1 MTLRSGTQ
9 LGPYEIQSPLGAGGM
24 GEVYR
29 ARDTRLN
36 RTVAIKILASHLS
49 SSPELKQR
57 FEREARALSS
67 LNHPNI
73 CHLYDIGSQD
83 GTDYLVMEF
92 LEGETLAERV
102 RKGALPLN
110 EITKIGAEVADALQ
124 VAHQAGIVHRDLKPG
139 NIMLTRSAAKLMD
152 FGLAK
157 PTAPGTSGSAFAP
170 LPPGVTVDATSAG
183 SPLTSL
189 GTVLGTI
196 EYMSPEQIAGKEAD
210 ARSDIFALG
219 AVLYEAATGRRAFC
233 GKTQISV
240 ASAILEKE
248 PEPISAVKPLTP
260 LLLEQVVQG
269 CLAKSPDDRFQTAHD
284 VKLQLKWMGENANQI
299 AAAAAPSGRVRRDGV
314 LWSAI
319 GALLLLLI
327 AAGAM
332 GWWRPR
338 SPRPVLR
345 ATLLPPTGTQFALLN
360 RNGPP
365 AFSPDGKRIAFI
377 ASRGGKTSLWVRS
390 LDKTDAVELPGTS
403 GAFFPFWSPDSNFIG
418 FFANGKLLKMDANG
432 GPPVP
437 ICNAANGRGATWGAG
452 DVILF
457 SPQIGSAIFQVPA
470 AGGKPAAA
478 TAMPT
483 TGESRRWPVFLPDGK
498 HFIYL
503 RTPLGSV
510 DENNEI
516 RLAALDNSEES
527 VLLHGRFYRSS
538 FADGQLLA
546 VRDGALTAQKLDLSS
561 GKLSGAVTVLAEHV
575 QRDDLVAGAV
585 FAATENGLLVYQYGV
600 EAAAERLIWV
610 DGQGKEVEQVV
621 EEGFLGSVRISPDET
636 KVAYPN
642 GTSENNIWV
651 VDLKTGARTRFSFG
665 GRFVNS
671 PVWSPDGKT
680 LYFSFSESGGPAAI
694 YSRPADGSGPQRRV
708 LAASKRL
715 AAADVS
721 PDGKYLIYEE
731 GDTESSQLKA
741 LPLGGDGQPFALV
754 DHLEGMYGG
763 LASARNARIAP
774 SGGWL
779 TYQSNSE
786 VGFPIRANESHQTEV
801 YIAKFPAGG
810 SMYQVSPGG
819 GFMPLWGKD
828 GKHLY
833 YLDPMQT
840 LMVVD
845 VDLGKDQVRL
855 GKPVPLFQT
864 RVRTSIGG
872 GGYDITRDGR
882 FLLVNSTTE
891 SATPLTLVANWDAE
905 LKK

>member
-9 LGPYEIQSPLGAGGM
+9 LGPYEILSLLGAGGM

-73 CHLYDIGSQD
+73 CQLYDIGSQD

-102 RKGALPLN
+102 RKGALSLN
-110 EITKIGAEVADALQ
+110 EIAKIGAEVADALQ
-124 VAHQAGIVHRDLKPG
+124 VAHQAGIVHRDLKPA

-157 PTAPGTSGSAFAP
+157 PTALGSSVSAFAP
-170 LPPGVTVDATSAG
+170 LLSGVTVDATSAG

-219 AVLYEAATGRRAFC
+219 AVLYEAATGRRAFG

-248 PEPISAVKPLTP
+248 PEPISVVKPLTP
-260 LLLEQVVQG
+260 LLLEQVVKG

-284 VKLQLKWMGENANQI
+284 VKLQLKWMGENANQM
-299 AAAAAPSGRVRRDGV
+299 AAAAAPSGRVRRDWV
-314 LWSAI
+314 LGSAL
-319 GALLLLLI
+319 GALLLLLF

-332 GWWRPR
+332 GWWRTR

-345 ATLLPPTGTQFALLN
+345 ATLLPPNGTQFALLN

-365 AFSPDGKRIAFI
+365 AFSPDGKRIAFV
-377 ASRGGKTSLWVRS
+377 ASRGGKTSLWVRA

-418 FFANGKLLKMDANG
+418 FFSNGKLLRMDANG
-432 GPPVP
+432 GPPIP
-437 ICNAANGRGATWGAG
+437 ICNAVNGRGATWSTG

-457 SPQIGSAIFQVPA
+457 APQIGSAIFRVPA

-478 TAMPT
+478 TDMPT

-516 RLAALDNSEES
+516 RLASLDKSEET
-527 VLLHGRFYRSS
+527 VLLHGRYYLSS
-538 FADGQLLA
+538 FASGQLLA

-561 GKLSGAVTVLAEHV
+561 GKLSGAVSVLAEHV

-600 EAAAERLIWV
+600 EAAAERMIWV
-610 DGQGKEVEQVV
+610 DAQGKESEQIV
-621 EEGFLGSVRISPDET
+621 EEGFLGSARISPDET

-642 GTSENNIWV
+642 GTSENNIWI

-694 YSRPADGSGPQRRV
+694 YSRPADGSGPQRRI
-708 LAASKRL
+708 LAGSKRL

-731 GDTESSQLKA
+731 GDPESSQLKA
-741 LPLGGDGQPFALV
+741 LPLGGDGQSFLLV

-774 SGGWL
+774 TGGWL
-779 TYQSNSE
+779 TYQSSSE
-786 VGFPIRANESHQTEV
+786 VGFPVRANESHQTEV

-819 GFMPLWGKD
+819 GFMPMWGKD

-872 GGYDITRDGR
+872 GGYDVTREGR

>member
-1 MTLRSGTQ
+1 
-9 LGPYEIQSPLGAGGM
+9 
-24 GEVYR
+24 
-29 ARDTRLN
+29 
-36 RTVAIKILASHLS
+36 
-49 SSPELKQR
+49 
-57 FEREARALSS
+57 
-67 LNHPNI
+67 
-73 CHLYDIGSQD
+73 
-83 GTDYLVMEF
+83 
-92 LEGETLAERV
+92 
-102 RKGALPLN
+102 
-110 EITKIGAEVADALQ
+110 
-124 VAHQAGIVHRDLKPG
+124 
-139 NIMLTRSAAKLMD
+139 
-152 FGLAK
+152 
-157 PTAPGTSGSAFAP
+157 
-170 LPPGVTVDATSAG
+170 
-183 SPLTSL
+183 
-189 GTVLGTI
+189 
-196 EYMSPEQIAGKEAD
+196 
-210 ARSDIFALG
+210 
-219 AVLYEAATGRRAFC
+219 
-233 GKTQISV
+233 
-240 ASAILEKE
+240 
-248 PEPISAVKPLTP
+248 
-260 LLLEQVVQG
+260 
-269 CLAKSPDDRFQTAHD
+269 
-284 VKLQLKWMGENANQI
+284 
-299 AAAAAPSGRVRRDGV
+299 
-314 LWSAI
+314 
-319 GALLLLLI
+319 
-327 AAGAM
+327 
-332 GWWRPR
+332 
-338 SPRPVLR
+338 
-345 ATLLPPTGTQFALLN
+345 
-360 RNGPP
+360 
-365 AFSPDGKRIAFI
+365 
-377 ASRGGKTSLWVRS
+377 
-390 LDKTDAVELPGTS
+390 
-403 GAFFPFWSPDSNFIG
+403 
-418 FFANGKLLKMDANG
+418 MDANG
-432 GPPVP
+432 GPPIP
-437 ICNAANGRGATWGAG
+437 ICNAVNGRGATWGTG
-452 DVILF
+452 DVIIF
-457 SPQIGSAIFQVPA
+457 APQIGSAIFRVPA

-483 TGESRRWPVFLPDGK
+483 TGESRRWPVFLPDGR

-516 RLAALDNSEES
+516 RLASLDNSEET
-527 VLLHGRFYRSS
+527 VLLHGRYYLSS
-538 FADGQLLA
+538 FASGQLLA

-600 EAAAERLIWV
+600 EAAAERMIWV
-610 DGQGKEVEQVV
+610 DAQGKEAEQIV
-621 EEGFLGSVRISPDET
+621 EEGFLGSARISPDET

-671 PVWSPDGKT
+671 PVWAPDGKT

-731 GDTESSQLKA
+731 GDPESSQLKA
-741 LPLGGDGQPFALV
+741 LPLGGDGQPFLLV

-763 LASARNARIAP
+763 LASARNARLAP
-774 SGGWL
+774 TGGWL
-779 TYQSNSE
+779 TYQSSSE
-786 VGFPIRANESHQTEV
+786 VGFPVRANESHQTEV

-872 GGYDITRDGR
+872 GGYDVTREGR
-882 FLLVNSTTE
+882 FLLVDSTTE
-891 SATPLTLVANWDAE
+891 SPTPLTLVANWDAE